1 MNTFLRTAL
10 LVPVLGLAACV
21 AVPPGPPGPSAASLP
36 GRGKSLD
43 QFRADDVDCRNY
55 ASAQVGGMTPEE
67 AAAQSGVGSAVLGT
81 AIGALAGA
89 AIGGS
94 SHGAAV
100 GAGVGLVA
108 GTAAGAPAA
117 HASAYNVQR
126 RYDISYRQCMYA
138 KGHKVPA
145 ARRSA
150 APPPGEP
157 YYAPPPPPP
166 YR

>member
-1 MNTFLRTAL
+1 MNTFLRAAL

-67 AAAQSGVGSAVLGT
+67 AAAQSGVGSAVP
-81 AIGALAGA
+81 GA

-117 HASAYNVQR
+117 HASAHNVQR

-145 ARRSA
+145 ARRYA

-157 YYAPPPPPP
+157 YYAPPPPP

>member
-1 MNTFLRTAL
+1 MKSFMRLAL
-10 LVPVLGLAACV
+10 IVPVLSLTACV
-21 AVPPGPPGPSAASLP
+21 VVPPAPSPSAASLP
-36 GRGKSLD
+36 GRGKSAA
-43 QFRADDVDCRNY
+43 QFRADDVDCRHF

-67 AAAQSGVGSAVLGT
+67 AAVQSGVGSAVLGT

-108 GTAAGAPAA
+108 GTAAGAGAA
-117 HASAYNVQR
+117 NASAYHVQR
-126 RYDISYRQCMYA
+126 RYDASYRQCMYA
-138 KGHKVPA
+138 KGHKIPVS
-145 ARRSA
+145 RRYAS
-150 APPPGEP
+150 PPEREP

-166 YR
+166 SR

>member
-1 MNTFLRTAL
+1 MNKFLQVAL
-10 LVPVLGLAACV
+10 IVPVLGLTACV
-21 AVPPGPPGPSAASLP
+21 AVPPAPNAPSSASLP
-36 GRGKSLD
+36 GRGKSPD
-43 QFRADDVDCRNY
+43 QFRADDVECRNY
-55 ASAQVGGMTPEE
+55 ANAQVGGMTPED
-67 AAAQSGVGSAVLGT
+67 AAVQSGVGSAVVGT

-108 GTAAGAPAA
+108 GTAAGAGAA
-117 HASAYNVQR
+117 NASAYHVQR

-138 KGHKVPA
+138 KGHKVPV
-145 ARRSA
+145 ARRQAS
-150 APPPGEP
+150 PYPREP
-157 YYAPPPPPP
+157 YYAPPPPPR